1 MNVLQYTRN
10 ERNPCLRQ
18 NRPDRSYRDT
28 LLNLPMT
35 CTLLNMIFS
44 KAENKIL
51 IMIRGNNKDNREY
64 KLFFYLLLWKNM
76 NVCLI
81 EMGKLIF
88 ITMWDFLLGLI
99 SDLYV
104 NTVMVCWYVE
114 R

>member
-1 MNVLQYTRN
+1 
-10 ERNPCLRQ
+10 
-18 NRPDRSYRDT
+18 
-28 LLNLPMT
+28 
-35 CTLLNMIFS
+35 
-44 KAENKIL
+44 
-51 IMIRGNNKDNREY
+51 MIRGNNKDNREY

-88 ITMWDFLLGLI
+88 ITMWDFLLGLN

-104 NTVMVCWYVE
+104 NTVMVCWFVE